1 MEPIS
6 RLPKALLW
14 NLKKEKDFIIV
25 NERQITLSKD
35 SNGSNI
41 ERTLW
46 KRNKQIKAQKEE
58 SLYSNY
64 QAQTSL
70 QRIIIRGEKQIFWL

>member
-35 SNGSNI
+35 ANGSNI
-41 ERTLW
+41 ERTL
-46 KRNKQIKAQKEE
+46 
-58 SLYSNY
+58 
-64 QAQTSL
+64 
-70 QRIIIRGEKQIFWL
+70 